1 MLIKHL
7 LPLITIQNR
16 EISRL
21 RRAFTNYD
29 IKTHSTQSDITR
41 NLNLFK
47 LYNSNAR
54 NITEDSNNIIN
65 SNKKFMPS
73 FDINLNS
80 KINSLLDESNS
91 IKSSFWG
98 SKFNNKKDNSK
109 FNKTNGFLYSS
120 YNNNKKLKK
129 KSSEIN
135 LKKRAIFLE
144 EIKYSRSS
152 LKRNMFIQSIKSE
165 NKRNNVNNYLT
176 DKNFSS

>member
-1 MLIKHL
+1 M
-7 LPLITIQNR
+7 
-16 EISRL
+16 EISKL
-21 RRAFTNYD
+21 RRTFTNFD
-29 IKTHSTQSDITR
+29 IRAHSTQLDISR
-41 NLNLFK
+41 NFNLFNH
-47 LYNSNAR
+47 YNINAR
-54 NITEDSNNIIN
+54 NITEDSNNINN
-65 SNKKFMPS
+65 SNKKFMPI
-73 FDINLNS
+73 FDFNLNS
-80 KINSLLDESNS
+80 KVNSLLDESNS

-152 LKRNMFIQSIKSE
+152 LKRNMFIQNIKSE
-165 NKRNNVNNYLT
+165 NKRNNVNKCLT